1 MTQENIEKRKVGT
14 HMEYVKIISDSTCDL
29 SGELIDRYDI
39 SILPLHVLLGEKEY
53 KDGVDITPEDI
64 YRWSDEN
71 NTTPKTSA
79 PSMEEAMELMRPF
92 VEAGREVV
100 CFSISDSMSSSGN
113 AMRLAARELEAEHL
127 VTVIDSRN
135 PVSYT
140 HLIMSRRKKIV
151 IWLQFHVRNIRLMG
165 KLIRQLELCIIIQ
178 N

>member
-1 MTQENIEKRKVGT
+1 
-14 HMEYVKIISDSTCDL
+14 MEYVKIISDSTCDL

-92 VEAGREVV
+92 VEARAERLSASVFQILCPAPAMPCV
-100 CFSISDSMSSSGN
+100 WRHRNWRQSI
-113 AMRLAARELEAEHL
+113 
-127 VTVIDSRN
+127 
-135 PVSYT
+135 
-140 HLIMSRRKKIV
+140 
-151 IWLQFHVRNIRLMG
+151 W
-165 KLIRQLELCIIIQ
+165 
-178 N
+178 

>member
-1 MTQENIEKRKVGT
+1 
-14 HMEYVKIISDSTCDL
+14 MEYVKIISDSTCDL

-135 PVSYT
+135 VHRAWSFCGGSS
-140 HLIMSRRKKIV
+140 HSCAA
-151 IWLQFHVRNIRLMG
+151 G
-165 KLIRQLELCIIIQ
+165 
-178 N
+178 

>member
-1 MTQENIEKRKVGT
+1 
-14 HMEYVKIISDSTCDL
+14 MEYVKIISDSTCDL

-127 VTVIDSRN
+127 VTVIDSQN
-135 PVSYT
+135 LSTGIGQYS
-140 HLIMSRRKKIV
+140 HLVK
-151 IWLQFHVRNIRLMG
+151 F
-165 KLIRQLELCIIIQ
+165 
-178 N
+178 